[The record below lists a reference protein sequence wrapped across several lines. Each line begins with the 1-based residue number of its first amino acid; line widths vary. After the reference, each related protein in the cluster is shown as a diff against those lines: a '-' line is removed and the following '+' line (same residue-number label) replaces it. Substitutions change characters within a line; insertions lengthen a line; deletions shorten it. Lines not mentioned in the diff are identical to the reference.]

1 MYAVVCGA
9 KSSCFCLHAA
19 DAAYSIMTLVT
30 SGSRPLHTGV
40 NFLRKTQTGYSR
52 KRKRKMELGINV
64 TPALPLT
71 V

>member
-19 DAAYSIMTLVT
+19 AAAYSIMTLVT

-40 NFLRKTQTGYSR
+40 HFLKKAQTGYSR
-52 KRKRKMELGINV
+52 KKKKKNWNLE
-64 TPALPLT
+64 
-71 V
+71 